1 MDFTPIIAQ
10 VWGTLGWVIP
20 LMLLIGLLKSP
31 WAKGHIGE
39 LLVRLF
45 AHWQL
50 DKQTYRRLHNVT
62 LNTPDG
68 TTQIDHV
75 FLSPYGI
82 FVLETKNMSGWIF
95 GSEKQA
101 QWTQKLYKRTYK
113 FQNPLRQNYKHL
125 KALEATLGVNRPLE
139 SVGEAGKARQK
150 QARKRSLRAVNEHSE
165 PVFNAALPTQVAL
178 QRPVDPEHLHSVITF
193 VGGSTFKTE
202 VPANVTQGIGFI
214 RYIKSFQQPLFSESE
229 VDAMLH
235 ALQTGRRT
243 PTLATHREHVQN
255 LKRRSDPTAE
265 RQCPKC
271 GSALLIRTIKSGAKA
286 GQQFW
291 GCSTFP
297 KCRTMQS
304 L

>member
-1 MDFTPIIAQ
+1 VPGNWISARLLARTTSATQAALLTEENMDVGLILRPLIDSLF
-10 VWGTLGWVIP
+10 WLIP
-20 LMLLIGLLKSP
+20 AALLIGLLKSP
-31 WAKGHIGE
+31 WAKGQIGE

-62 LNTPDG
+62 LNTLDG

-95 GSEKQA
+95 GNEKQP
-101 QWTQKLYKRTYK
+101 QWTQKLYKRTFK

-125 KALEATLGVNRPLE
+125 KALEANLGVN
-139 SVGEAGKARQK
+139 
-150 QARKRSLRAVNEHSE
+150 
-165 PVFNAALPTQVAL
+165 
-178 QRPVDPEHLHSVITF
+178 PEHLHSVITF

-202 VPANVTQGIGFI
+202 VPDNVTQGIGFI
-214 RYIKSFQQPLFSESE
+214 RYIQSFQQPIFSEAE

-235 ALQTGRRT
+235 TLQTGRRA

-255 LKRRSDPTAE
+255 LMRRSDPTAE

-271 GSALLIRTIKSGAKA
+271 GSALLIRTVKTGPNFGGVRGFRSA
-286 GQQFW
+286 GR
-291 GCSTFP
+291 
-297 KCRTMQS
+297 CRAYRCKGQRRIMVCP
-304 L
+304 

>member
-1 MDFTPIIAQ
+1 MGQ
-10 VWGTLGWVIP
+10 GE
-20 LMLLIGLLKSP
+20 
-31 WAKGHIGE
+31 IGE

-101 QWTQKLYKRTYK
+101 QWTQKLCKRSFK

-125 KALEATLGVNRPLE
+125 KALEATLGV
-139 SVGEAGKARQK
+139 S
-150 QARKRSLRAVNEHSE
+150 
-165 PVFNAALPTQVAL
+165 
-178 QRPVDPEHLHSVITF
+178 PEHLHSVITF

-202 VPANVTQGIGFI
+202 VPANVTQGISFI
-214 RYIKSFQQPLFSESE
+214 RYIKSFQQPVFSEAE
-229 VDAMLH
+229 VDAMLQ
-235 ALQTGRRT
+235 ALQTGRRASA
-243 PTLATHREHVQN
+243 LATHREHVQN

-265 RQCPKC
+265 RQSPKC
-271 GSALLIRTIKSGAKA
+271 GNALLIRSVKSGPIA
-286 GQQFW
+286 GKKFCRCP
-291 GCSTFP
+291 GFS
-297 KCRTMQS
+297 KCRTMQNI
-304 L
+304 

>member
-1 MDFTPIIAQ
+1 MDFTPVIAQ
-10 VWGTLGWVIP
+10 VWGKLGWFIP
-20 LMLLIGLLKSP
+20 LMLLIDLLKSP

-95 GSEKQA
+95 GSERQP
-101 QWTQKLYKRTYK
+101 QWTQKLYKRTFK

-125 KALEATLGVNRPLE
+125 KALEATLGV
-139 SVGEAGKARQK
+139 
-150 QARKRSLRAVNEHSE
+150 
-165 PVFNAALPTQVAL
+165 
-178 QRPVDPEHLHSVITF
+178 DPAHLHSVITF

-214 RYIKSFQQPLFSESE
+214 RYIKSFQQQVFRETE
-229 VDAMLH
+229 VEDLLQ
-235 ALQTGRRT
+235 ALQTGRRA
-243 PTLATHREHVQN
+243 PTLATHREHVEN

-271 GSALLIRTIKSGAKA
+271 GSTLLIRAVKSGPIA

-291 GCSTFP
+291 GFRRFLSAERCRIYRYKRSVKIVVCP
-297 KCRTMQS
+297 KYLKT
-304 L
+304 

>member
-1 MDFTPIIAQ
+1 VPGNWISARLLARTTSATQAALLTEENMDVGLILRPLIDSLF
-10 VWGTLGWVIP
+10 WLIP
-20 LMLLIGLLKSP
+20 AALLIGLLKSP

-75 FLSPYGI
+75 FLSPYGL
-82 FVLETKNMSGWIF
+82 FVLETKNMSGGWIF

-101 QWTQKLYKRTYK
+101 QWTQKLYKRTFK

-125 KALEATLGVNRPLE
+125 KALEATLGVN
-139 SVGEAGKARQK
+139 
-150 QARKRSLRAVNEHSE
+150 
-165 PVFNAALPTQVAL
+165 
-178 QRPVDPEHLHSVITF
+178 PEHLHSVITF

-214 RYIKSFQQPLFSESE
+214 RYIQSFRQPVFSEAE
-229 VDAMLH
+229 VDAMLKS
-235 ALQTGRRT
+235 LQTGRRA

-271 GSALLIRTIKSGAKA
+271 GNALLIRTVKSGAKA

-291 GCSTFP
+291 GCSAFP
-297 KCRTMQS
+297 KCRLMQS
-304 L
+304 A

>member
-1 MDFTPIIAQ
+1 MDYSPIVAQ
-10 VWGTLGWVIP
+10 VLGMLAWFIP
-20 LMLLIGLLKSP
+20 AALLIGLLKSP

-39 LLVRLF
+39 LLVRFF
-45 AHWQL
+45 AHRQL
-50 DKQTYRRLHNVT
+50 DERTYRRLHNVT

-95 GSEKQA
+95 GSERQA
-101 QWTQKLYKRTYK
+101 QWTQRFRKRSFK

-125 KALEATLGVNRPLE
+125 KALEVTLGV
-139 SVGEAGKARQK
+139 S
-150 QARKRSLRAVNEHSE
+150 
-165 PVFNAALPTQVAL
+165 
-178 QRPVDPEHLHSVITF
+178 PEHLHSVITF

-202 VPANVTQGIGFI
+202 VPANVTEGIGFI
-214 RYIKSFQQPLFSESE
+214 RYIKSFQQLVFTASE
-229 VDAMLH
+229 VAAMLH
-235 ALQTGRRT
+235 ALQTGRRA
-243 PTLATHREHVQN
+243 PTLATQREHVQN

-271 GSALLIRTIKSGAKA
+271 GSALLIRTVKSGAEA
-286 GQQFW
+286 GKQFW
-291 GCSTFP
+291 GCSGFP
-297 KCRTMQS
+297 KCRTMRS

>member
-1 MDFTPIIAQ
+1 MDFTTITAQ
-10 VWGTLGWVIP
+10 IWGTLGWFIP

-31 WAKGHIGE
+31 WAKGQIGE

-101 QWTQKLYKRTYK
+101 QWTQKLYKRTFK

-139 SVGEAGKARQK
+139 SVGEAGKARPK

-165 PVFNAALPTQVAL
+165 PVFNAVLPTQVAL

-214 RYIKSFQQPLFSESE
+214 RYIKSFQQQVFSAAE
-229 VDAMLH
+229 VDAMLKT
-235 ALQTGRRT
+235 LQTGRRA

-271 GSALLIRTIKSGAKA
+271 GSALVIRTMKSGAKA

-291 GCSTFP
+291 GCSGFP
-297 KCRTMQS
+297 KCRTIQS
-304 L
+304 I

>member
-10 VWGTLGWVIP
+10 VWGTLGWFIP

-31 WAKGHIGE
+31 WAKGQIGE

-101 QWTQKLYKRTYK
+101 QWTQKLYKRTFK

-165 PVFNAALPTQVAL
+165 PVFNAVLPTQVAL

-202 VPANVTQGIGFI
+202 VPANVTQGIDFI
-214 RYIKSFQQPLFSESE
+214 RYIKSFQQQVFGKKGDRYIYRTNPTVLKINLSPFSCFPLPLLLNNYFLES
-229 VDAMLH
+229 
-235 ALQTGRRT
+235 
-243 PTLATHREHVQN
+243 
-255 LKRRSDPTAE
+255 
-265 RQCPKC
+265 
-271 GSALLIRTIKSGAKA
+271 
-286 GQQFW
+286 
-291 GCSTFP
+291 
-297 KCRTMQS
+297 
-304 L
+304 

>member
-10 VWGTLGWVIP
+10 VWGTLGWFIP

-101 QWTQKLYKRTYK
+101 QWTQQIYKQRFK

-125 KALEATLGVNRPLE
+125 KALETALGV
-139 SVGEAGKARQK
+139 A
-150 QARKRSLRAVNEHSE
+150 
-165 PVFNAALPTQVAL
+165 
-178 QRPVDPEHLHSVITF
+178 PEQLHSVIAF
-193 VGGSTFKTE
+193 VGGATLKTPM
-202 VPANVTQGIGFI
+202 PANVTQGIGFV
-214 RYIKSFQQPLFSESE
+214 RYIKSFDQRVFSAAQIES
-229 VDAMLH
+229 MLS
-235 ALQTGRRT
+235 ALQTGRLA
-243 PTLATHREHVQN
+243 PTLATQREHVQR
-255 LKRRSDPTAE
+255 LKQRSNPTAE

-271 GSALLIRTIKSGAKA
+271 GSNLLLRTVKSGPKA

-291 GCSTFP
+291 GCSAFP
-297 KCRTMQS
+297 KCRTMQP
-304 L
+304 LN

>member
-1 MDFTPIIAQ
+1 MDFTPIITQ
-10 VWGTLGWVIP
+10 LWSTLGPFIP
-20 LMLLIGLLKSP
+20 VLLLIGLLKTP
-31 WAKGHIGE
+31 WAKGHVGE

-45 AHWQL
+45 AHFQL
-50 DKQTYRRLHNVT
+50 DKQVYRRLHNVT

-68 TTQIDHV
+68 TTQIDHI

-101 QWTQKLYKRTYK
+101 QWTQQIYKQRFK

-125 KALEATLGVNRPLE
+125 KALEATLGAN
-139 SVGEAGKARQK
+139 
-150 QARKRSLRAVNEHSE
+150 
-165 PVFNAALPTQVAL
+165 
-178 QRPVDPEHLHSVITF
+178 PEHLHSVITF

-214 RYIKSFQQPLFSESE
+214 RYIKSFQQSVLSEAE
-229 VDAMLH
+229 VDGMLRT
-235 ALQTGRRT
+235 LRTGRRA
-243 PTLATHREHVQN
+243 PTLATHREHVRN
-255 LKRRSDPTAE
+255 LKLRSDPTAE
-265 RQCPKC
+265 RKCPKC
-271 GSALLIRTIKSGAKA
+271 GSTLLIRTVKSGPKA
-286 GQQFW
+286 GLQFW
-291 GCSTFP
+291 GCSAFP

>member
-1 MDFTPIIAQ
+1 MNLTPIIAQ
-10 VWGTLGWVIP
+10 VWSTFGWLIP
-20 LMLLIGLLKSP
+20 LILLFGLLKSP
-31 WAKGHIGE
+31 WAKGQIGE
-39 LLVRLF
+39 LRVRLF

-62 LNTPDG
+62 LNTSDG

-95 GSEKQA
+95 GSEQQP
-101 QWTQKLYKRTYK
+101 QWTQKLYKRTFK

-125 KALEATLGVNRPLE
+125 KALEATLGAD
-139 SVGEAGKARQK
+139 SK
-150 QARKRSLRAVNEHSE
+150 
-165 PVFNAALPTQVAL
+165 
-178 QRPVDPEHLHSVITF
+178 HLHSVITF
-193 VGGSTFKTE
+193 VGGSTFKTQM
-202 VPANVTQGIGFI
+202 PANVTQGIGFI
-214 RYIKSFQQPLFSESE
+214 RYIKSFQQRVFTETE
-229 VDAMLH
+229 VDVLMH
-235 ALQTGRRT
+235 ALQTSRRT
-243 PTLATHREHVQN
+243 PSLATHREHVQN

-271 GSALLIRTIKSGAKA
+271 GSTLVIRTVNAGPKA

-291 GCSTFP
+291 GCSMFP
-297 KCRTMQS
+297 KCRVRQG